1 MLTPALLFVLL
12 PGAALLAGAPPE
24 APPEQADRAP
34 LIAPR
39 PARRTVSA
47 ERIAAAIADLGAD
60 DWATREAASRLL
72 ESAPGAAE
80 ALREAA
86 TDADLER
93 RTRALA
99 ALAEGLRLG
108 VRRGDTRAAGQ
119 FNVAL
124 KALRDAPLLP
134 PNAEDDSD
142 SEDGPDNGDG
152 PEATAPPAIRAE
164 TAAAADAALRLFPQ
178 ALTKIAVAEVRRL
191 GGVAMR
197 NDPLG
202 RRFGPGIGGQS
213 RYNWAIILD
222 DRWTGDADGLRH
234 LRSIARL
241 TQVYLTDDCPLPD
254 GARAGLHAGRYG
266 LFSVERRGKAFLG
279 VSFNAGGAGGCQ
291 IDRATPGGPAARAG
305 LRPGDVI
312 VKFGETPILTPAALL
327 DAIREEGEVGEATP
341 VTILRPGRGEMTL
354 PVTLTRWTGDAPAPQ
369 NAPLPGWPFR
379 PQPLPGLAPP
389 RPPFNPDPILP
400 GPDDPP
406 PAPGVPDLDEETPGQ
421 EEEGDEPPKPRV
433 SRPPFT
439 PDRPAPRIPG
449 NGDPIDLGDTPD

>member
-1 MLTPALLFVLL
+1 MLTPALLFGLL
-12 PGAALLAGAPPE
+12 PGAALLAV
-24 APPEQADRAP
+24 APPEQVDRAP
-34 LIAPR
+34 LVAPR

-47 ERIAAAIADLGAD
+47 ERIAAAVADLGAD
-60 DWATREAASRLL
+60 DWARREAASRLL
-72 ESAPGAAE
+72 ESAPGAAD

-99 ALAEGLRLG
+99 ALAEGLRLA
-108 VRRGDTRAAGQ
+108 VRRGDTLAAGE
-119 FNVAL
+119 FNRAL
-124 KALRDAPLLP
+124 TALRDAPLLP
-134 PNAEDDSD
+134 PNAE
-142 SEDGPDNGDG
+142 GTA
-152 PEATAPPAIRAE
+152 EATAPPAIRAE
-164 TAAAADAALRLFPQ
+164 TAAAADAALQLFPG
-178 ALTKIAVAEVRRL
+178 ALTKVAVAEVRRL
-191 GGVAMR
+191 GGVAMM

-202 RRFGPGIGGQS
+202 RGFGPGIGGRA
-213 RYNWAIILD
+213 RYNWAITLD
-222 DRWTGDADGLRH
+222 DRWAGGEEGLKH

-241 TQVYLTDDCPLPD
+241 KQVYLTDDCPLPES
-254 GARAGLHAGRYG
+254 ARAGLHAGRYG
-266 LFSVERRGKAFLG
+266 LFSVERRGTAFLG

-291 IDRATPGGPAARAG
+291 IDRTTPGGPAARAG

-327 DAIREEGEVGEATP
+327 DAIREEGEVGEAMP
-341 VTILRPGRGEMTL
+341 VTVLRPGRGELAL
-354 PVTLTRWTGDAPAPQ
+354 PVTLTRWTGDAAVPQ

-406 PAPGVPDLDEETPGQ
+406 PAPGVPDLEPGS
-421 EEEGDEPPKPRV
+421 EAEGEGDGRSEPRA

>member
-1 MLTPALLFVLL
+1 MLTPTLLFVLL
-12 PGAALLAGAPPE
+12 PGAALPAV

-39 PARRTVSA
+39 PARRTASA

-60 DWATREAASRLL
+60 DWARREAASRLL

-108 VRRGDTRAAGQ
+108 VRRGDTRAAGE

-124 KALRDAPLLP
+124 KALRDAPLLAP
-134 PNAEDDSD
+134 DAEPDSD
-142 SEDGPDNGDG
+142 NEDGSDNGDG

-164 TAAAADAALRLFPQ
+164 TAAAADAALRLFPR
-178 ALTKIAVAEVRRL
+178 ALTKVAVAEVRRL
-191 GGVAMR
+191 GGVAKPH
-197 NDPLG
+197 DPFG
-202 RRFGPGIGGQS
+202 RGRGFGAGIGGS
-213 RYNWAIILD
+213 TLSWSVTLD
-222 DRWTGDADGLRH
+222 DRWAGGEEGLTH

-241 TQVYLTDDCPLPD
+241 TQVYLVDDCPLPD
-254 GARAGLHAGRYG
+254 DARDDLHAGRYG
-266 LFSVERRGKAFLG
+266 LFRVERRGRAYLG
-279 VSFNAGGAGGCQ
+279 VQFDSSGAGGCE
-291 IDRATPGGPAARAG
+291 IRDCEPGGPAARAG
-305 LRPGDVI
+305 LRRHDVI
-312 VKFGETPILTPAALL
+312 VKFGDAPILTSASLL
-327 DAIREEGEVGEATP
+327 DAIREEGKVGEATP
-341 VTILRPGRGEMTL
+341 VTIVRPGRGEMVL
-354 PVTLTRWTGDAPAPQ
+354 PVTLSRWTDGPVNPRNAP

-389 RPPFNPDPILP
+389 RAPVVPE
-400 GPDDPP
+400 PDDPP
-406 PAPGVPDLDEETPGQ
+406 PAPGVPDLDEETPEQ
-421 EEEGDEPPKPRV
+421 EDEGDEPPEPRV